1 MAITAYCLKCRD
13 KHEMKAIHADMT
25 PKGTAMLK
33 GTCSKCGGKV
43 SRIVA
48 KAETTGNGIFSALF
62 QAAKPALKKAGEEAL
77 KAGATEAAKAAG
89 KKVGEKLGDK
99 VTGKGKIPEKEKT
112 AIYALAGMKTGKRKR
127 EDFDQDDRDRAHL
140 ALVSEAA
147 KRTHAERRAAAQAGP
162 AGNGVVRLISKK
174 N

>member
-1 MAITAYCLKCRD
+1 MDCYCLKCKEKTSIKD
-13 KHEMKAIHADMT
+13 
-25 PKGTAMLK
+25 PKGHVTDKGRMMVM
-33 GTCSKCGGKV
+33 GTCSKCGSKV

-99 VTGKGKIPEKEKT
+99 VTGKG
-112 AIYALAGMKTGKRKR
+112 
-127 EDFDQDDRDRAHL
+127 
-140 ALVSEAA
+140 
-147 KRTHAERRAAAQAGP
+147 
-162 AGNGVVRLISKK
+162 VVRLLSKK
-174 N
+174 K